1 MDKPNKT
8 MMPVRFSRM
17 LKNIYWI
24 KVLLLLLRICP
35 ARELLMSVTGAV
47 YSLPFM
53 LIGHRD
59 WASIRWFAGHLGL
72 QEKGGR
78 FVRKYYREI
87 YRNALFP
94 YLMAESPGQ
103 MITPDLTREL
113 DKVLSAEGREKG
125 ILFLCAHIGPQ
136 FVMSYL
142 LASRCLPIRPY
153 ISTTALEVV
162 RKQNAIRSP
171 DYRGKLIRFR
181 GKLDYL
187 PVGSELA
194 LVRHLKQGGIVTFA
208 NDMPLRPGSRGG
220 NHSFLGRQVRFSL
233 FPFRIA
239 CDLGIPVWYFT
250 VKKKPA
256 VGFYMEITKLHFET
270 PAEGLSRYVKL
281 AEADI
286 LAAPAAWHF
295 VPGFRNWPHEPCT

>member
-1 MDKPNKT
+1 M
-8 MMPVRFSRM
+8 RFSRM
-17 LKNIYWI
+17 LENIYWI
-24 KVLLLLLRICP
+24 AFTLHQKVLLLLLRICP
-35 ARELLMSVTGAV
+35 VKGLLMRMTAAV
-47 YSLPFM
+47 FSLPFM
-53 LIGHRD
+53 FIGQRD

-72 QEKGGR
+72 PEKGGR
-78 FVRKYYREI
+78 FVRRYYREI

-94 YLMAESPGQ
+94 HLMAESPGQ
-103 MITPDLTREL
+103 MITPDLTRQL
-113 DKVLSAEGREKG
+113 DKVLSSEGGEKG

-136 FVMSYL
+136 YVMSYL
-142 LASRCLPIRPY
+142 LASRGLPIRPY
-153 ISTTALEVV
+153 IAPTHLEAV
-162 RKQNAIRSP
+162 RKWNTIGSP
-171 DYRGKLIRFR
+171 GCRGKLIRFL

-208 NDMPLRPGSRGG
+208 NDIPLGPGNMGG
-220 NHSFLGRQVRFSL
+220 THSFLGRQVRFSL

-239 CDLGIPVWYFT
+239 CDLGIPAWYFT

-256 VGFYMEITKLHFET
+256 GFCMEINKLQFET
-270 PAEGLSRYVKL
+270 PAEGLSGYIKL

-295 VPGFRNWPHEPCT
+295 VPGFKNWPYEPTPGT